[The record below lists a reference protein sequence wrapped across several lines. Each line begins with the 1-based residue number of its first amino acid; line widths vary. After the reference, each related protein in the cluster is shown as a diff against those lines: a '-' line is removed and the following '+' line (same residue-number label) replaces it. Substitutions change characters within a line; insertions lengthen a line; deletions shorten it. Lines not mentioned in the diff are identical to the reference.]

1 MGEVPELK
9 KCARY
14 ILESLV
20 PAFETAANTE
30 LEIST
35 VFKLFVVSIKVL
47 SHVHDGA
54 RFSKG

>member
-1 MGEVPELK
+1 LK

-35 VFKLFVVSIKVL
+35 GFKLFVVSIKVL
-47 SHVHDGA
+47 PHVHDGA
-54 RFSKG
+54 RFPKG